1 MAKQTDHQL
10 KGFSIAV
17 EGGTGGEILLTV
29 SGHIGMGDFD
39 HFISQI
45 DKVMA
50 EKTPSFLTVDLAM
63 LRYIDSAGAL
73 SLVQMETRA
82 RSRSIPVAYKNM
94 SRETKNMMALID
106 RRALVMPSIHGE
118 KKTLHFFERVGD
130 ATIGFYHDL
139 IAVMTF
145 LGELLTAV
153 AYCASHPRSVRWGD
167 VLFYM
172 RRAGSEA
179 LPIVGLLSLLIGL
192 IMAFM
197 SSLQLKQFGAN
208 LYVAALVSVAIVK
221 ELGPMM
227 TAIIVAGRSGSA
239 FAAEIGTMMVNEE
252 VDALATMGF
261 DPIRFLAIP
270 KIIAAMIVVPLL
282 TLYAMMFGIMGGLL
296 VGVIGLDLTF
306 YTYIQQTMKHIMM
319 FDVVSSLVKSAVF
332 AFLIAG
338 IGCQRGFQVFGGAE
352 AVGESTTSAV
362 VSAIFLI
369 VVTDSA
375 FAIIL
380 HYAF

>member
-1 MAKQTDHQL
+1 MVNQAIHQQD
-10 KGFSIAV
+10 GFSIVV
-17 EGGTGGEILLTV
+17 EGSEGGDMLLSI
-29 SGHIGMGDFD
+29 SGRIGMGDFD
-39 HFISQI
+39 HFISEI
-45 DKVMA
+45 NKVLK
-50 EKTPSFLTVDLAM
+50 EKSPSSLTVDLAM
-63 LRYIDSAGAL
+63 LCYIDSAGAL
-73 SLVQMETRA
+73 SLVQLETRA
-82 RSRSIPVAYKNM
+82 LSQSIPVTYKNM
-94 SRETKNMMALID
+94 SRETRGIMELID
-106 RRALVMPSIHGE
+106 KQLLIMPSIHAE
-118 KKTLHFFERVGD
+118 KKTLHFFDRVGD
-130 ATIGFYHDL
+130 ATISFYHDF

-145 LGELLTAV
+145 LGELLAAIT
-153 AYCASHPRSVRWGD
+153 YCVLHPRSVRWGD

-172 RRAGSEA
+172 RKSGSEA
-179 LPIVGLLSLLIGL
+179 LPIVGLISLLIGL

-197 SSLQLKQFGAN
+197 SSLQLRMFGAN

-261 DPIRFLAIP
+261 DPVRFLAVP

-282 TLYAMMFGIMGGLL
+282 TLYAMLFGIMGGLL

-306 YTYIQQTMKHIMM
+306 YTYVQQTMKHIEM